1 MHALTAHTPASSRIS
16 DRGVSLQAL
25 TTELRRFSAS
35 EIGLAE
41 LHAWF
46 NPILVADSLDVEES
60 DESPWLHAA
69 EDTRLFWRLVYLFEA
84 GGDEDSLRSSAS
96 RIVQCLDSLGDAS
109 ATYELLP
116 LVLDQDRLVM
126 IVAKH
131 LRGTISRTGFLS
143 VLAQSGYP
151 PHVKLWMERAA
162 PSSLAEVGSLLER
175 GSYRDVVRLLA
186 RSPA

>member
-1 MHALTAHTPASSRIS
+1 MLASSHFD
-16 DRGVSLQAL
+16 DRGVSLQDL
-25 TTELRRFSAS
+25 TTELRRFTAA
-35 EIGLAE
+35 EISLAE

-46 NPILVADSLDVEES
+46 NPILIADSLDVEES

-84 GGDEDSLRSSAS
+84 GGDEGSLRQSAS

-116 LVLDQDRLVM
+116 LALDQDRLVM

-162 PSSLAEVGSLLER
+162 PESLAEVASLLER
-175 GSYRDVVRLLA
+175 GAYRDVVRLVA
-186 RSPA
+186 RSPT